1 MKRFSKTIDFMGL
14 FKGGEVLSQRL
25 IYRADGKIRNNLYFR
40 TIRQLKNFMLC
51 LINNVK
57 PLITNKL

>member
-40 TIRQLKNFMLC
+40 TIGQLKNFMLC

-57 PLITNKL
+57 